1 MSERIHWAWI
11 ILIASF
17 VTVFTAYS
25 IRLSYGILLPEMI
38 VSLKI
43 TKAQAGVIASS
54 FYLAYT
60 IFSPLL
66 GFLVDRFDARKLLV
80 LFCFIMGA
88 GTLLMGT
95 PQSLFQACLFFAIVG
110 VGSAAMWTPVVTL
123 VQRWFGV
130 KRRGTVLGILSI
142 SYTIGYGMMGL
153 VLPPLVDRYDWRTCW
168 LILSGLAFALVPL
181 NGFLLRTKPQDM
193 NLKPWGSESDLGQE
207 SHPDKQKRGI
217 PYRDLLKLRSLWL
230 AAISYFFI
238 GFTAY
243 IINIFIV
250 TYGTLELKY
259 PFAQAAKLASGI
271 AFGGIIGTLFIPLLS
286 DSLGRKKCL
295 ILIHVALTV
304 SIILIIWA
312 GNHWPALFLTV
323 CLFGVFYAAAWP
335 MYAAAAADFF
345 PREATGTVLGF
356 WTIFYGLALIL
367 APTLGGYVADLTG
380 TFIWPFFL
388 ATATGVLGV
397 VFFSRVK
404 KHDQTYPG
412 QGNQKKVVVKNKS
425 ML

>member
-11 ILIASF
+11 IFIASSA
-17 VTVFTAYS
+17 TVFIAYS

-43 TKAQAGVIASS
+43 TKAQAGAIASS

-80 LFCFIMGA
+80 LFCFILGS
-88 GTLLMGT
+88 GTFLMGK
-95 PQSLFQACLFFAIVG
+95 PQSLLQACLSFAIVG

-130 KRRGTVLGILSI
+130 KRRGTVLGVLSI
-142 SYTIGYGMMGL
+142 SYAIGYGMMGL

-181 NGFLLRTKPQDM
+181 NGLLLRTKPQDM
-193 NLKPWGSESDLGQE
+193 NLKPWGSESDPVPEGFPQ
-207 SHPDKQKRGI
+207 KQKKGI
-217 PYRDLLKLRSLWL
+217 SYRDLLKLRSLWL

-271 AFGGIIGTLFIPLLS
+271 AFSGIIGALFIPLLS

-295 ILIHVALTV
+295 LLIHASLTA

-312 GNHWPALFLTV
+312 GSHWPALF
-323 CLFGVFYAAAWP
+323 
-335 MYAAAAADFF
+335 
-345 PREATGTVLGF
+345 
-356 WTIFYGLALIL
+356 
-367 APTLGGYVADLTG
+367 
-380 TFIWPFFL
+380 
-388 ATATGVLGV
+388 
-397 VFFSRVK
+397 
-404 KHDQTYPG
+404 
-412 QGNQKKVVVKNKS
+412 
-425 ML
+425 

>member
-1 MSERIHWAWI
+1 MSKRIHWAWF
-11 ILIASF
+11 ILMASF

-43 TKAQAGVIASS
+43 TKAEAGLIASS
-54 FYLAYT
+54 FYLTYT
-60 IFSPLL
+60 LFSPLL
-66 GFLVDRFDARKLLV
+66 GFLVDRFDARNLLV
-80 LFCFIMGA
+80 LFCFILAA
-88 GTLLMGT
+88 GTFLMGK
-95 PQSLFQACLFFAIVG
+95 PQSLLQACTFFAIVG

-130 KRRGTVLGILSI
+130 KRRGTVLGVLSI
-142 SYTIGYGMMGL
+142 GYAIGYGMMGL
-153 VLPPLVDRYDWRTCW
+153 LLPPLVERYDWRTCW

-181 NGFLLRTKPQDM
+181 NGIFLRTKPQDM
-193 NLKPWGSESDLGQE
+193 NLKPWGSDSDLVCE
-207 SHPDKQKRGI
+207 RHPARPNGGI
-217 PYRDLLKLRSLWL
+217 PYRELLKLPSLWL

-238 GFTAY
+238 GFTSY
-243 IINIFIV
+243 IINLFIV

-259 PFAQAAKLASGI
+259 PFAQAAQLASAI
-271 AFGGIIGTLFIPLLS
+271 AFSGIIGALFIPMLS

-295 ILIHVALTV
+295 ILIHASLTL
-304 SIILIIWA
+304 SIMLIIGA
-312 GNHWPALFLTV
+312 GNHWPVLFFTV
-323 CLFGVFYAAAWP
+323 SLFGVFYAAAWP

-380 TFIWPFFL
+380 TFTWPFLL
-388 ATATGVLGV
+388 AAATGVLGA
-397 VFFSRVK
+397 VFFSKVK
-404 KHDQTYPG
+404 KYDQTYQG
-412 QGNQKKVVVKNKS
+412 QGSEKKVLGKNKS
-425 ML
+425 MV